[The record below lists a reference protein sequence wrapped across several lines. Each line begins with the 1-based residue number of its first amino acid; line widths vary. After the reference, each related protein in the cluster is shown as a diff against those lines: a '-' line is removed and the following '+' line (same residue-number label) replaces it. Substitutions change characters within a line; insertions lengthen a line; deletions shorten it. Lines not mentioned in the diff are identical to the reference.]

1 MKTLSKLK
9 LVVISCAVLISCNKE
24 KSTII
29 TNYVEPGSAFVINE
43 GNFGHNNGNISYIS
57 HNKSVVNGIYETA
70 NKPSVLGDVIQSFE
84 RVNNTGI
91 ICVNNSNKVV
101 LVDVSTFKQTAVI
114 TQSITYPRY
123 ALGVNSNKAYIS
135 NWSFPGSLVVIDL
148 NTKSVIKK
156 ITVGNGPEEMIQA
169 NGKVFVA
176 NSGGFGN
183 DNTLSII
190 NPNSDVEEEKIT
202 VRDYPSEMVMDAQGF
217 IWILCKGH
225 VEYPAP
231 DYFPHRL
238 SASYLVRFNPATKTI
253 VKEIM
258 LIPASADFSSSDNL
272 AINGTGTQ
280 LYFSVDDKIYTLPIT
295 ATQLPAQAFLQKY
308 AYGLNV
314 HPYTG
319 DVWVCDAKDFASSG
333 TIYRYIQSAEAQDSF
348 KVGLIPNS
356 IYFNE

>member
-1 MKTLSKLK
+1 MKTFSKLF
-9 LVVISCAVLISCNKE
+9 LGFFLSAILFSCTRDNTQL
-24 KSTII
+24 I
-29 TNYVEPGSAFVINE
+29 TNYVESGSAFVVNE

-57 HNKSVVNGIYETA
+57 HNKTVVNGIYEMA
-70 NKPSVLGDVIQSFE
+70 NSSSVLGDVIQSFE
-84 RVNNTGI
+84 RVGNTGI

-101 LVDVSTFKQTAVI
+101 LVDISTFKQKAAL
-114 TQSITYPRY
+114 TQYISYPRY
-123 ALGVNSNKAYIS
+123 ALGVSTTKAYIS
-135 NWSFPGSLVVIDL
+135 NWSYPGSITVVDL
-148 NTKSVIKK
+148 NTNAVVKTIE
-156 ITVGNGPEEMIQA
+156 VGNGPEEMITV
-169 NGKVFVA
+169 NNKVYVA

-190 NPNSDVEEEKIT
+190 NPATDLEEEKIT
-202 VRDYPSEMVMDAQGF
+202 VRDYPSEMVLDAQGF

-231 DYFPHRL
+231 DYIPHRL
-238 SASYLVRFNPATKTI
+238 SASYLVRLNPSTKTI
-253 VKEIM
+253 DKEIM
-258 LIPASADFSSSDNL
+258 LIPANDNFSSSDNL

-280 LYFSVDDKIYTLPIT
+280 LYFSVDNKIYTLQIT
-295 ATQLPAQAFLQKY
+295 ATQLPAQPLVTKY

-319 DVWVCDAKDFASSG
+319 DIWICDAKDFASAG
-333 TIYRYIQSAEAQDSF
+333 MIYRYNQGGVVQDSF